1 MIGLRA
7 HRTRLRTAVAV
18 LAVAGLPLAGLT
30 ALAPAAQ
37 AAPVENAGFG
47 VGTDVDYNDAECT
60 ATNGGDGN
68 GDEQPANGVPVT
80 RTQST
85 TSTVTS
91 TGDAADVT
99 NLTAN
104 VTGRMRMVVT
114 DGNLSE
120 VELSGSGRATATPQ
134 KNPSECDAEIEAE
147 IEGGVE
153 FTLTRPTW
161 VVATVSGN
169 KQTAVGVQGG
179 NQKSFMV
186 AAIGAGGQSTASQLF
201 PAGQYY
207 LSLDFGWS
215 SDGSGFYLKQAAAAR
230 GAARAE
236 ALAAAKAMGEGTGR
250 VHVELRAAGS
260 ATGKAFGS
268 GKKYLKPG
276 DAVSCATGKVAATF
290 TKKAKQVEKAT
301 FLVNGKKRKTVK
313 NPKKGRT
320 VLLPLPA
327 TRSNTVKVKLVVDP
341 PGRRGAVTKTV
352 TRSYRGCGQA

>member
-1 MIGLRA
+1 MNAPL
-7 HRTRLRTAVAV
+7 HRRPRAV
-18 LAVAGLPLAGLT
+18 LAGLTLLALPLAGLT
-30 ALAPAAQ
+30 AIAPAAQ
-37 AAPVENAGFG
+37 AAPVEDAGFG
-47 VGTDVDYNDAECT
+47 VGTDVYWDTNECT
-60 ATNGGDGN
+60 GTDSGDFD
-68 GDEQPANGVPVT
+68 GDDQPANGVTVT
-80 RTQST
+80 RSQST
-85 TSTVTS
+85 TSVVTS

-99 NLTAN
+99 NVTAN

-114 DGNLSE
+114 AGNLSE
-120 VELSGSGRATATPQ
+120 LDLWATGRAATDPQ
-134 KNPSECDAEIEAE
+134 KDPSECDVDARASL
-147 IEGGVE
+147 EGGAE

-161 VVATVSGN
+161 ITATVTGN
-169 KQTAVGVQGG
+169 KQTSAMVQGG
-179 NQKSFMV
+179 NEETFLLAGVGS
-186 AAIGAGGQSTASQLF
+186 GGQGRSTQLL
-201 PAGQYY
+201 PAGKYELY
-207 LSLDFGWS
+207 GSIGWT
-215 SDGSGFYLKQAAAAR
+215 SDGNIAILKGAAAR
-230 GAARAE
+230 GATRAE

-250 VHVELRAAGS
+250 VHVELRPAGS

-276 DAVSCATGKVAATF
+276 DAVNCATGKVAATF

-301 FLVNGKKRKTVK
+301 FLVNGKKRKTVN